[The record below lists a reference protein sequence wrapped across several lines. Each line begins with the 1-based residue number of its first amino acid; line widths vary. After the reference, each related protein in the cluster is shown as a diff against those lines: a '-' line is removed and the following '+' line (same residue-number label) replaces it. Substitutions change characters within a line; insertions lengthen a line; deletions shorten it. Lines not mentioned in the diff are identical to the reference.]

1 MALVLAKS
9 QKYFVAKQNELG
21 ALNGHIEEVYSGLNV
36 VKTYNGEKI
45 SNEKFDE
52 LNDKLYKANW
62 KSGFLSGLM
71 MPMMSFIGNFG
82 YVAVCVVG
90 ALLALNGHISFGV
103 IVAFIVYVRLF
114 VSPLSQIAQAMTS
127 LQSTAAA
134 SERVFEFLDEKEMAD
149 ESLSLIHI

>member
-1 MALVLAKS
+1 MLLK
-9 QKYFVAKQNELG
+9 
-21 ALNGHIEEVYSGLNV
+21 HIM
-36 VKTYNGEKI
+36 VKKHQMK
-45 SNEKFDE
+45 KFDE

-114 VSPLSQIAQAMTS
+114 VSAFSNC
-127 LQSTAAA
+127 A
-134 SERVFEFLDEKEMAD
+134 SDD
-149 ESLSLIHI
+149 